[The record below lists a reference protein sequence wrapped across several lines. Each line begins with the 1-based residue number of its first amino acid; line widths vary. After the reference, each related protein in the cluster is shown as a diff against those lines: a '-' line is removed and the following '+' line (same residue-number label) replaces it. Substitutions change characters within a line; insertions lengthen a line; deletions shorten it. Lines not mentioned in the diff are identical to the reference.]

1 MAFWNVCWQSLL
13 HWIMPVTP
21 YVHKST
27 DIFENTTETTIKS
40 TNWRWTDDLRKSL
53 ASHPPHHV
61 VPTRFKDAHNHNSEP
76 RGLWH
81 SRIWRFNRSPG
92 GRAQGR
98 RIIALCWNQFGSGRI
113 PSFEYTPHRIQ
124 IFCFH
129 LQHKHRISLL
139 SLGSALFQL
148 FGLQN

>member
-1 MAFWNVCWQSLL
+1 MFVGKVYYTESRRIHHMFLNQP
-13 HWIMPVTP
+13 I
-21 YVHKST
+21 ST
-27 DIFENTTETTIKS
+27 FENTTETTIKS
-40 TNWRWTDDLRKSL
+40 TNWRWKDDLRQPL
-53 ASHPPHHV
+53 ASHPPHHKV
-61 VPTRFKDAHNHNSEP
+61 LPRFKEAHNHNSEP

-113 PSFEYTPHRIQ
+113 PSLEYTPHWIQ

-129 LQHKHRISLL
+129 LQHKHRISLF
-139 SLGSALFQL
+139 SLGSALLQL
-148 FGLQN
+148 LGRQN